1 MKSDGTTGV
10 TPKNEKTNDFMKK
23 MLSAITKTSQK
34 PKVPAVS
41 PFQKKKPS
49 ILVNG
54 DGMTHKVMSVTQ
66 IKTDIK
72 KVLEKNDHQKD
83 HKKDLK
89 LSEKEKGKENQ
100 KQNEKEETKPNV
112 KETTSREDSEKVT
125 VQDKKEPEVTPMVT
139 TVPPAVTELVTKS
152 STIQKDNKE
161 NGNKI
166 EPTPSASSSITHSS
180 TVPLTTPV
188 PPSDL
193 SKEKAVIPTTTPKAP
208 VTSTS
213 ATPLTSVPSSS
224 IATTSATSKTV
235 TSTAATSKPTAKT
248 IANQPQPKKQ
258 TPIEKVKQLLS
269 ARAKVKK
276 QPITEPIKPKTLI
289 GSSEIEHV
297 LKAVKLPETNSET
310 NSDSQPVP
318 SSSSNQNQLLSTQKE
333 TTIKN
338 EETPKS
344 DDNSTLK
351 TRNTSSSSLE
361 PCLLDP
367 IPQKETKEPPSKEVK
382 PPVTLSEPSSK
393 ETMPST
399 VIAPVVNQKAA
410 AEVTKPSPSLTENK
424 LEQTKMVPDI
434 SSTIKQ
440 DSNPDN
446 KTVETSSS
454 STDSQSN
461 PSILVPAEKITNE
474 KSDSQPSKVASALE
488 ATQSADSKEA
498 SKEPEIPPTATT
510 PAKSIEDPKVPPGGT
525 EAATKSVVPDP
536 VVTPV
541 DLPAQPLSKSSTST
555 MSDTPSSSA
564 IEQKKT
570 EIMNK
575 PPNKAIVNLISS
587 EMAPGSPG
595 ADSEDDLP
603 LDVIVIKK
611 SSKEPEPKKEPTPAP
626 PVAPTTESILT
637 VNPVEAPIG
646 QPTPSMNMF
655 DQPTGTAVPPIVS
668 EASQPDTPTANPL
681 DLVFGP
687 EDDNIFGNTPDDPSA
702 LLPDIFGP
710 TSTPPLPTVTSHSL
724 PGTVPLSVGASVP
737 IFFSMIFIKS
747 ENISYWINR
756 TSKSVTV
763 TNFWYGRISSPPINA
778 CYANTTTTWCRFF
791 TNIARNTVC
800 CST

>member
-66 IKTDIK
+66 IKTDLK

-89 LSEKEKGKENQ
+89 LSEKEKGKENTIQ

-112 KETTSREDSEKVT
+112 KETTSVREESEKEMVT
-125 VQDKKEPEVTPMVT
+125 VPPTQNKKDPEVTPVVT
-139 TVPPAVTELVTKS
+139 TVPPAVTQMVTKS
-152 STIQKDNKE
+152 TTIQKDNKE
-161 NGNKI
+161 NGNKT
-166 EPTPSASSSITHSS
+166 ERTPAAPSSITHSS

-188 PPSDL
+188 PSSDL
-193 SKEKAVIPTTTPKAP
+193 SKEKAVIPTTKAP
-208 VTSTS
+208 VTSTP
-213 ATPLTSVPSSS
+213 ATPSTSVPTTS
-224 IATTSATSKTV
+224 IATTSATSKTSSV
-235 TSTAATSKPTAKT
+235 TSSAATSKPPSKT
-248 IANQPQPKKQ
+248 NQPQPKKQ

-310 NSDSQPVP
+310 ISDSSTPST

-338 EETPKS
+338 EEKPKNEDIPKS
-344 DDNSTLK
+344 DK
-351 TRNTSSSSLE
+351 TRNISSSSLE

-367 IPQKETKEPPSKEVK
+367 IPPPSTKETPPKESPSPAKTPSTEAASKDTSSVAVPSSVAAVPPPAAV
-382 PPVTLSEPSSK
+382 PPV
-393 ETMPST
+393 
-399 VIAPVVNQKAA
+399 AA
-410 AEVTKPSPSLTENK
+410 VPTKSADTAKPSVPTTE
-424 LEQTKMVPDI
+424 LEETKVISTI
-434 SSTIKQ
+434 SST
-440 DSNPDN
+440 SNPD
-446 KTVETSSS
+446 KKSELSLL
-454 STDSQSN
+454 TDSQSDASN
-461 PSILVPAEKITNE
+461 SAATSTEKRSDEKIDE
-474 KSDSQPSKVASALE
+474 KESESPKPVSALDLSQP
-488 ATQSADSKEA
+488 TKE
-498 SKEPEIPPTATT
+498 SVSTEIPKEPEIPKIATSAETTA
-510 PAKSIEDPKVPPGGT
+510 PKPVEESPKET
-525 EAATKSVVPDP
+525 VSVPDP
-536 VVTPV
+536 VVPPTNLAIPEPPAETP
-541 DLPAQPLSKSSTST
+541 
-555 MSDTPSSSA
+555 TPSSSA
-564 IEQKKT
+564 
-570 EIMNK
+570 NK
-575 PPNKAIVNLISS
+575 PEVIDKPIPNMAIVNLISS

-626 PVAPTTESILT
+626 PPTQAASSESIMT

-646 QPTPSMNMF
+646 QPTGGVGGSMSIF
-655 DQPTGTAVPPIVS
+655 DQPTGSTAPIPESS
-668 EASQPDTPTANPL
+668 EPNTPTANPL

-687 EDDNIFGNTPDDPSA
+687 DGGDDNIFGNAGDDPSA

-710 TSTPPLPTVTSHSL
+710 TSTPPLPTATSHSL
-724 PGTVPLSVGASVP
+724 PGIVQTKVF
-737 IFFSMIFIKS
+737 ITSM
-747 ENISYWINR
+747 R
-756 TSKSVTV
+756 HV
-763 TNFWYGRISSPPINA
+763 
-778 CYANTTTTWCRFF
+778 
-791 TNIARNTVC
+791 
-800 CST
+800 

>member
-208 VTSTS
+208 VTSTP

-224 IATTSATSKTV
+224 IATTSVTSKTV

-310 NSDSQPVP
+310 ISDSSVP
-318 SSSSNQNQLLSTQKE
+318 STSSSSNQNQLLSTKNE

-338 EETPKS
+338 EEKPKNDDIPKS
-344 DDNSTLK
+344 DK
-351 TRNTSSSSLE
+351 TRNISSSSLE

-367 IPQKETKEPPSKEVK
+367 IPQKEANPPPTTKETPPKESPSPAKTPSTDTPSKDTSSVA
-382 PPVTLSEPSSK
+382 EPSS
-393 ETMPST
+393 
-399 VIAPVVNQKAA
+399 VAA
-410 AEVTKPSPSLTENK
+410 APSVAADPSVATVSSVAVEATKPSVPTTE
-424 LEQTKMVPDI
+424 LEGTKVIPTI
-434 SSTIKQ
+434 SSST
-440 DSNPDN
+440 NPD
-446 KTVETSSS
+446 SL
-454 STDSQSN
+454 TDSQSN
-461 PSILVPAEKITNE
+461 ASNSVATEKGSDVNVKISEKESESQKPVSALDLSQSTKDLVATEIPKASEIPQIATTAESTATKPVEESKPPKETA
-474 KSDSQPSKVASALE
+474 SQP
-488 ATQSADSKEA
+488 
-498 SKEPEIPPTATT
+498 
-510 PAKSIEDPKVPPGGT
+510 
-525 EAATKSVVPDP
+525 VPDLAVP
-536 VVTPV
+536 SSAVTE
-541 DLPAQPLSKSSTST
+541 
-555 MSDTPSSSA
+555 TPSVSKTPTPSL
-564 IEQKKT
+564 EQKKPDV
-570 EIMNK
+570 IDK
-575 PPNKAIVNLISS
+575 PIPNKAIVNLISS

-626 PVAPTTESILT
+626 PTQAPSSDSIMT

-646 QPTPSMNMF
+646 QPAGVGGSMSIF
-655 DQPTGTAVPPIVS
+655 DQPTVPLPESS
-668 EASQPDTPTANPL
+668 EPNTPTANPL

-687 EDDNIFGNTPDDPSA
+687 DGGDDNIFGNAGDDPSA

-710 TSTPPLPTVTSHSL
+710 TSTPPLPTATSHSL
-724 PGTVPLSVGASVP
+724 PGIVQFL
-737 IFFSMIFIKS
+737 
-747 ENISYWINR
+747 
-756 TSKSVTV
+756 
-763 TNFWYGRISSPPINA
+763 
-778 CYANTTTTWCRFF
+778 
-791 TNIARNTVC
+791 
-800 CST
+800 

>member
-1 MKSDGTTGV
+1 MLHLQLFSNFLTFIFLALSFNFLRRKVEMKSDGTTGV

-66 IKTDIK
+66 IKTDLK
-72 KVLEKNDHQKD
+72 KVLEKNDQKD

-89 LSEKEKGKENQ
+89 LSEKEKGKENTIQ

-112 KETTSREDSEKVT
+112 KETTSVREESEKEMVT
-125 VQDKKEPEVTPMVT
+125 APPTQNKKEPEVAQAVT
-139 TVPPAVTELVTKS
+139 TAPPAVTQMVTKS

-161 NGNKI
+161 NGNKT
-166 EPTPSASSSITHSS
+166 EPTLPAPSSITHSS

-188 PPSDL
+188 PSSDL
-193 SKEKAVIPTTTPKAP
+193 SKDKAVIPTTKAP

-213 ATPLTSVPSSS
+213 ATPSVPTTS
-224 IATTSATSKTV
+224 IATTSVTSKTV
-235 TSTAATSKPTAKT
+235 TSSAAISKPPSKT
-248 IANQPQPKKQ
+248 NQPQPKKQ

-310 NSDSQPVP
+310 ISDSSAPST

-338 EETPKS
+338 EEKPKNEDIPKS
-344 DDNSTLK
+344 DVPK
-351 TRNTSSSSLE
+351 TKNISSSSLE

-367 IPQKETKEPPSKEVK
+367 IPSPSTKETPPKESPSPAKTPSAESASKDTSSVA
-382 PPVTLSEPSSK
+382 VPSSVAAV
-393 ETMPST
+393 PPPAA
-399 VIAPVVNQKAA
+399 VPLVAVVPTKSADTA
-410 AEVTKPSPSLTENK
+410 KPSVPTTE
-424 LEQTKMVPDI
+424 LEETKVISTI
-434 SSTIKQ
+434 SST
-440 DSNPDN
+440 SNPD
-446 KTVETSSS
+446 KKSELSLL
-454 STDSQSN
+454 TDSQSN
-461 PSILVPAEKITNE
+461 ASNPVATSTEKGSDVNVKIVE
-474 KSDSQPSKVASALE
+474 KESESPKPVSALDLSQPTKDLVSTE
-488 ATQSADSKEA
+488 IP
-498 SKEPEIPPTATT
+498 KEPEIPPIATSAETTATK
-510 PAKSIEDPKVPPGGT
+510 PVAESIPSKETVP
-525 EAATKSVVPDP
+525 VPDP
-536 VVTPV
+536 VVPPTNLAIPEPPAETP
-541 DLPAQPLSKSSTST
+541 
-555 MSDTPSSSA
+555 TPSSSA
-564 IEQKKT
+564 
-570 EIMNK
+570 NK
-575 PPNKAIVNLISS
+575 PEVIDKPIPNKAIVNLISS

-626 PVAPTTESILT
+626 PPTQAASTESIMT

-646 QPTPSMNMF
+646 QPTGGVGGSMSIF
-655 DQPTGTAVPPIVS
+655 DQPTGSTAPLPESS
-668 EASQPDTPTANPL
+668 EPNTPTANPL

-687 EDDNIFGNTPDDPSA
+687 DGGDDNIFGNAGDDPSA

-710 TSTPPLPTVTSHSL
+710 TSTPPLPTATSHPL
-724 PGTVPLSVGASVP
+724 PGTVQTKAFITSVRHV
-737 IFFSMIFIKS
+737 
-747 ENISYWINR
+747 
-756 TSKSVTV
+756 
-763 TNFWYGRISSPPINA
+763 
-778 CYANTTTTWCRFF
+778 
-791 TNIARNTVC
+791 
-800 CST
+800 